1 MATIQENLEKQIYN
15 QISPVIKAYNEPII
29 KAGQTIAQMS
39 NFYSNYFSK
48 NREQL
53 LEMSKA
59 VSSAVETYKAIYNE
73 PIINASKEI
82 SSYFKANQ
90 EMISNLSRNFKEVYS
105 EPLMQLSTQMNNF
118 FEENNIK
125 IATLMQSVNNIIKI
139 PSINDIY
146 SDINFDKISIDN
158 VGTIEYEG
166 EIFEKEAIE
175 ESTKEIIE
183 DINSKNFININTILK
198 KIIISFICCFVLLCF
213 PQEVLQWFMLALDEG
228 FKGYIS
234 AKMVMYIIEIFKK
247 KYPKSAN
254 KDKTYFD
261 THCAMIDSE
270 KLKVRKQ
277 PDSKEQVIGYLY
289 YSQLV
294 HIIETKPYW
303 AKIEY
308 KDKENK
314 ISISGWVST
323 KGLKKFNTLTSQF
336 EDIEENKIGA

>member
-1 MATIQENLEKQIYN
+1 MATIQEKLEKQIYN
-15 QISPVIKAYNEPII
+15 QINPVIKAYNEPII

-39 NFYSNYFSK
+39 NYYNNYFSE

-53 LEMSKA
+53 LAMSKA
-59 VSSAVETYKAIYNE
+59 ISSVVETYKTIYNE
-73 PIINASKEI
+73 PIINASREI
-82 SSYFKANQ
+82 SNYFQINQ
-90 EMISNLSRNFKEVYS
+90 EVISNMVATFKEVYT
-105 EPLMQLSTQMNNF
+105 EPVAKLTSQMNNF
-118 FEENNIK
+118 FEENNIQ
-125 IATLMQSVNNIIKI
+125 INTLMQNINNIIKI
-139 PSINDIY
+139 PSIKDIY

-158 VGTIEYEG
+158 AGTIEYEG
-166 EIFEKEAIE
+166 AIFEKEAIE

-183 DINSKNFININTILK
+183 DINSKNSININTILK
-198 KIIISFICCFVLLCF
+198 KIIISFLCCFVLICF
-213 PQEVLQWFMLALDEG
+213 PQEILQWFMLALDEG
-228 FKGYIS
+228 FKGYIG

-261 THCAMIDSE
+261 THCAMIDSG

-336 EDIEENKIGA
+336 EDIEENEIGA